1 MEDPWFQIAVL
12 TSARDTAAQW
22 FITTVGDANFAGTP
36 SDAKSAFIRRIT
48 GILGARHNTAEM
60 GQAITAAARM
70 AGKDGPWWQAAS
82 LAGLAEGL
90 KRARTGRIRIPGEQ
104 QQVLLRLVATSAE
117 PLRAS
122 ALEVANSIDL
132 AGSAQLK
139 RLIGSAARV
148 LENTGTD
155 VPARVHA
162 ARVLGLDRSLSALP
176 LLQST
181 FTPQQPEEVQI
192 AAARSLLAV
201 KDARSTAALLEH
213 WNAQTAAVRDVIL
226 AGFLQDPNR
235 LPALLDVIEEREIQP
250 ASVSR
255 AYRQRLTGSRD
266 QRIRKRAAALFAG
279 VSTNRGPV
287 IDKYRA
293 AAIGKG
299 NRVRGSEVFREH
311 CSSCHKIGDMG
322 LQVGPDL
329 LTLAGQP
336 KDELLVNILD
346 PSANI
351 APGYDEYLVQ
361 TTDGRIITGVI
372 SNQNATSVT
381 LRRSKGDEDTVLR
394 NTIAE
399 MRVATVSAMPEN
411 LEDAINL
418 EQMSDLLEF
427 LKTAGGTKTA
437 GR

>member
-1 MEDPWFQIAVL
+1 
-12 TSARDTAAQW
+12 
-22 FITTVGDANFAGTP
+22 
-36 SDAKSAFIRRIT
+36 
-48 GILGARHNTAEM
+48 
-60 GQAITAAARM
+60 
-70 AGKDGPWWQAAS
+70 
-82 LAGLAEGL
+82 
-90 KRARTGRIRIPGEQ
+90 
-104 QQVLLRLVATSAE
+104 
-117 PLRAS
+117 
-122 ALEVANSIDL
+122 
-132 AGSAQLK
+132 
-139 RLIGSAARV
+139 
-148 LENTGTD
+148 
-155 VPARVHA
+155 
-162 ARVLGLDRSLSALP
+162 
-176 LLQST
+176 
-181 FTPQQPEEVQI
+181 
-192 AAARSLLAV
+192 
-201 KDARSTAALLEH
+201 
-213 WNAQTAAVRDVIL
+213 
-226 AGFLQDPNR
+226 
-235 LPALLDVIEEREIQP
+235 
-250 ASVSR
+250 
-255 AYRQRLTGSRD
+255 
-266 QRIRKRAAALFAG
+266 
-279 VSTNRGPV
+279 
-287 IDKYRA
+287 
-293 AAIGKG
+293 
-299 NRVRGSEVFREH
+299 VFREH

-381 LRRSKGDEDTVLR
+381 LRRSEGDEDTVLR